1 MTRRYKTVM
10 ALGAFIK
17 AHRELPR
24 KLIAKQMAFPRETL
38 RRVAMACSRSV
49 QRAFKEMAALQIAFP
64 IRYAVNSLR
73 MAFAFLSFLLLN
85 SFHPFIFIA
94 A

>member
-38 RRVAMACSRSV
+38 RHVAMACSRSV

-64 IRYAVNSLR
+64 IRYAVN
-73 MAFAFLSFLLLN
+73 
-85 SFHPFIFIA
+85 P
-94 A
+94 

>member
-38 RRVAMACSRSV
+38 RRVTVACSRSV

-64 IRYAVNSLR
+64 IRYVVS
-73 MAFAFLSFLLLN
+73 S
-85 SFHPFIFIA
+85 
-94 A
+94 